1 MLSSFVW
8 SPPPPSPLSNKNYLL
23 CYFASLILIKNYLH
37 FVFLREDGRMEF
49 SYSSTDDG
57 DRGQVRL
64 RKVGETA
71 VA

>member
-1 MLSSFVW
+1 MMLPVRI
-8 SPPPPSPLSNKNYLL
+8 SPP
-23 CYFASLILIKNYLH
+23 LILQTC

-57 DRGQVRL
+57 DGTRGQVRL

>member
-1 MLSSFVW
+1 MNNNCL
-8 SPPPPSPLSNKNYLL
+8 YL
-23 CYFASLILIKNYLH
+23 
-37 FVFLREDGRMEF
+37 VFLREDGRMEF
-49 SYSSTDDG
+49 SYSSTDDR

>member
-1 MLSSFVW
+1 VIG
-8 SPPPPSPLSNKNYLL
+8 
-23 CYFASLILIKNYLH
+23 ILIEAL
-37 FVFLREDGRMEF
+37 VLFLIIFIAEKRKKRRESADKQDGRVEF
-49 SYSSTDDG
+49 SFSSTDDG